1 MLSTFGHLSFF
12 HCPWCGP
19 NMELFSFFHYS
30 ITMAA
35 VSMTA
40 VAISSGAV
48 LGKTNP
54 LQLIVMTVVEIIIFH
69 VSRWINKRFLQVQ

>member
-1 MLSTFGHLSFF
+1 
-12 HCPWCGP
+12 
-19 NMELFSFFHYS
+19 
-30 ITMAA
+30 MAA

-69 VSRWINKRFLQVQ
+69 VSRWINKQFLQVQ